1 MNSKFKD
8 LKFKITFQFLYYTN
22 CINLSI
28 RFVYPS
34 VWRKKI
40 RSSKEN
46 LNFNVRNP
54 GRKSKHT
61 CFSKASAKV
70 LLFFELTKYFCK
82 KMQEKMHFLCKCLII
97 STLNFW
103 LFLDIFGQIGHFGAF
118 WVKRASYVRELKYIR
133 NARTRAKRIF
143 AVISALP
150 RAGSLRNSVRTFVLT
165 AIFLASKILLKRA

>member
-1 MNSKFKD
+1 M
-8 LKFKITFQFLYYTN
+8 YYTN

-97 STLNFW
+97 STLIFW
-103 LFLDIFGQIGHFGAF
+103 LFWDIFGQISHLGVF
-118 WVKRASYVRELKYIR
+118 WAKRASYVRELKYIR
-133 NARTRAKRIF
+133 NARTRAKQHKKSQINLIF
-143 AVISALP
+143 RP
-150 RAGSLRNSVRTFVLT
+150 K
-165 AIFLASKILLKRA
+165 FLYIPNICSNFAR